1 MPGGLQGPLQC
12 HESGCRFW
20 EAFATPAFNCLLDI
34 VNVAHASLC
43 PEALC
48 LAWDCLDRLGSSS
61 RGASATA
68 GVSLVCSWA
77 GRFTGTWLV
86 RCQAFDVIGRD
97 AWDVRVL
104 WALRSYTG
112 QLLYLGLVPLLG
124 AACNWVGLPQHLKHG
139 RVRAFERRV

>member
-1 MPGGLQGPLQC
+1 MLWRRAVIRWARRQDAWRSARTFAGKAMRAAAFG
-12 HESGCRFW
+12 
-20 EAFATPAFNCLLDI
+20 EACATPAFNCLLDI

-68 GVSLVCSWA
+68 GYSLVCSWA

-86 RCQAFDVIGRD
+86 RGQVFDVIGRD

-104 WALRSYTG
+104 WALRSCSG
-112 QLLYLGLVPLLG
+112 QLV
-124 AACNWVGLPQHLKHG
+124 
-139 RVRAFERRV
+139 